1 MLILIFPL
9 PLKPVLG
16 LDFIEE
22 TLRFS
27 VGLIYSLA
35 ISFILLGPSFNCCN
49 KHPNSGSNKIK
60 MCSPTYNGL
69 DPACWAVAALQPHR
83 HRLPQPNCSANFNC
97 SFYLLIQQG
106 FSSFSWP
113 VCIQLEGIGRHTLLP
128 SEGII

>member
-1 MLILIFPL
+1 MLILIFHL
-9 PLKPVLG
+9 PRKPVLG

-22 TLRFS
+22 TLRLP

-35 ISFILLGPSFNCCN
+35 ISFILLGPSFDCCN

-69 DPACWAVAALQPHR
+69 DNTCWAVATLQPR

-106 FSSFSWP
+106 FSSFSHP
-113 VCIQLEGIGRHTLLP
+113 LCIQLEGIGKRMLLP

>member
-1 MLILIFPL
+1 MLILNFHL

-16 LDFIEE
+16 LDLVGE
-22 TLRFS
+22 TLRFP

-35 ISFILLGPSFNCCN
+35 ISFILLGPSFDCCN

-60 MCSPTYNGL
+60 M

-106 FSSFSWP
+106 FSSFSRP
-113 VCIQLEGIGRHTLLP
+113 VCIQLERIGKHTLLP
-128 SEGII
+128 SEGMI